1 MAFHWTSKTSSNSS
15 AGVEDMVL
23 LSKVTEEQIVE
34 NLRKR
39 YQNDLIYTYI
49 GPTLVAVNP
58 YKQLPYFTQKEIDM
72 YRGAASHENPPHIYA
87 TADTMFQN
95 MMTDE
100 ENQCVI
106 ISGESGAG
114 KTESAKLIMN
124 YIAAV
129 SDRGGSGNN
138 IVEQVKNIIL
148 GSNPLLESFG
158 NAKTLRNNNSSR
170 FGKYFEIRFLRGGQP
185 VGGNISNF
193 LLEKSRVVSPE
204 KNERN
209 FHIFYQLT
217 KNATEKDK
225 TELGLSAPSNFNYLN
240 CSGTYD
246 ADGIDDAKEYQD
258 MKNSLNIC
266 GISQEDQDSLFQIV
280 AGILH
285 LGNIEF
291 SEENNEAV
299 VVDPRTLEFP
309 AYLLGVSA
317 DALHD
322 KLISRLMQTGFMK
335 KRQSDIRMTLNR
347 EQACGTRDALAK
359 AIYSR
364 MFDWLVQEIN
374 IAMKKLQGS
383 NQDQILN
390 LGVLDIYGFEIFEK
404 NGFEQFC
411 INYVNERLQQIF
423 IELTLKSE
431 QEEYVRENIQWVP
444 IEFFN
449 NKVVVDLIESKRP
462 PGMMCIL
469 DDVCATMHAVSKG
482 SDEDFVRKM
491 DINCGENKHYQGMQ
505 NKFLVRHYAG
515 PVTYDCEGFCEAN
528 KDTLFKD
535 LIILMQST
543 TKPFIRNLFP
553 ENVDTDDLKRPTT
566 FSFKIKTQCHEL
578 VDTLMKCTPSYVRC
592 IKPNENKVPKDWDSK
607 RVEHQTHYLNLKENI
622 KVRRAGFCY
631 RQTFE
636 KMLKRYAILT
646 PETYPSWNGNPKDGV
661 KHILETVDM
670 DKDQWQFGLTKVF
683 IKTPESLF
691 ILEELRDRKYHGYAK
706 TIQTCYRRWKSRKYF
721 LDLKKQAGDIFYNK
735 KQRRRFSINRD
746 FNGDY
751 INYLSNPIL
760 KQLVGKN
767 EKVYFASEMSKYD
780 RKFKNVSPFEFI
792 IGEQTIYFIG
802 REKAKK
808 GPNKGKF
815 VKIIK
820 RAVPIDQIT
829 GVSTSA
835 LADDI
840 VVFHLP
846 DYDYVCENVFK
857 TELISVLNNQ
867 YKKMT
872 HKDLNI
878 IISNDINYTVKKTKW
893 SSGGIYTLTFIEDP
907 TIETNIQ
914 GTNGVPKAGKAMIK
928 PRAKGAEIRMAP
940 GLPADTKPVHKE
952 PPPSSNNYRAAA
964 PAQTQKKYTLD
975 IKPSA
980 PASIPSHAP
989 MVSTYTPPSANHPAP
1004 PVSNVPQQHPASQ
1017 TASNPIA
1024 TAFLAKAQAQNMNN
1038 NNNNSSS
1045 VGGGNQFKAA
1055 AAKTTPPTNPAINQI
1070 KKRPPPTP
1078 PPKKKLPTVKAIYA
1092 YQASEADELTFS
1104 AGDIIYVISKDDSGW
1119 WTGVKQGEQKKGLFP
1134 SNYVQEC

>member
-1 MAFHWTSKTSSNSS
+1 MTQLINKLYKIYIFIFTNDIYLNKKIKILIIYNKK
-15 AGVEDMVL
+15 GVEDMVL
-23 LSKVTEEQIVE
+23 LSKVTEEQIVD

-72 YRGAASHENPPHIYA
+72 YRGAASHENAPHIYA

-114 KTESAKLIMN
+114 KTESAKLI
-124 YIAAV
+124 I
-129 SDRGGSGNN
+129 GGSGSN

-193 LLEKSRVVSPE
+193 LLEKSRVVSPG
-204 KNERN
+204 KGERN

-217 KNATEKDK
+217 KNVTEKDR

-246 ADGIDDAKEYQD
+246 ADGIDDTKEYAE
-258 MKNSLNIC
+258 MKKSLTIC
-266 GISQEDQDSLFQIV
+266 GVSEEDQNSLFQIV

-285 LGNIEF
+285 LGNIDF
-291 SEENNEAV
+291 TEENNEAV
-299 VVDPRTLEFP
+299 VIDPRTLEFP

-322 KLISRLMQTGFMK
+322 KLVSRLMQTGFMK

-347 EQACGTRDALAK
+347 EQACSSRDALAK
-359 AIYSR
+359 ALYSR

-431 QEEYVRENIQWVP
+431 QEEYVHENIQWVP

-462 PGMMCIL
+462 PGIMCIL
-469 DDVCATMHAVSKG
+469 DDVCATTHAVSKG

-491 DINCGENKHYQGMQ
+491 DSNCGDSKHYQGMQ
-505 NKFLVRHYAG
+505 TKFLIRHYAG

-535 LIILMQST
+535 LIILMQTT

-553 ENVDTDDLKRPTT
+553 ENIDADDKKRPTT
-566 FSFKIKTQCHEL
+566 FSFKIKSQCHEL

-592 IKPNENKVPKDWDSK
+592 IKPNENKVPKEWDSK

-661 KHILETVDM
+661 KHILEAVDM

-706 TIQTCYRRWKSRKYF
+706 TIQTCYRKWKSRKYF
-721 LDLKKQAGDIFYNK
+721 LDLKKEATDIFYNK

-767 EKVYFASEMSKYD
+767 EKVYFASEMNKFD
-780 RKFKNVSPFEFI
+780 RKFKNVSIFDFI
-792 IGEQTIYFIG
+792 IGEQTVYFIG
-802 REKAKK
+802 KEKAKK

-815 VKIIK
+815 IKVVK
-820 RAVPIDQIT
+820 RAVPIDLIT

-840 VVFHLP
+840 IVFHLP
-846 DYDYVCENVFK
+846 EYDYVCENVFK
-857 TELISVLNNQ
+857 TELVTILNNQ
-867 YKKMT
+867 YKKHT
-872 HKDLNI
+872 NRTLSITIN
-878 IISNDINYTVKKTKW
+878 NTINYTVKKTKW
-893 SSGGIYTLTFIEDP
+893 SGGGVYNLQFIEDP
-907 TIETNIQ
+907 SIPTNIE
-914 GTNGVPKAGKAMIK
+914 GTTGIPKAGKAMTK
-928 PRAKGAEIRMAP
+928 PKNKGAEIRMPP
-940 GLPADTKPVHKE
+940 GLPASTKPVHKE
-952 PPPSSNNYRAAA
+952 PPVNTYHAPEKKYIQPAAASSTPAATYTPAAA
-964 PAQTQKKYTLD
+964 PVSAT
-975 IKPSA
+975 PSA
-980 PASIPSHAP
+980 QI
-989 MVSTYTPPSANHPAP
+989 
-1004 PVSNVPQQHPASQ
+1004 
-1017 TASNPIA
+1017 SNPISSSI
-1024 TAFLAKAQAQNMNN
+1024 LAKAQSINTNLSSLANPPVAQQ
-1038 NNNNSSS
+1038 
-1045 VGGGNQFKAA
+1045 VKVTKAG
-1055 AAKTTPPTNPAINQI
+1055 TTPKSITSPVNPKISQI

-1092 YQASEADELTFS
+1092 YQASEADELSFN
-1104 AGDIIYVISKDDSGW
+1104 AGDIIYVISKDESGW

-1134 SNYVQEC
+1134 SNYVQEN

>member
-1 MAFHWTSKTSSNSS
+1 MAFHWTSKTSSSSS

-23 LSKVTEEQIVE
+23 LSKVTEEQIVD

-193 LLEKSRVVSPE
+193 LLEKSRVVSPG
-204 KNERN
+204 KGERN

-217 KNATEKDK
+217 KNASERDK

-246 ADGIDDAKEYQD
+246 ADGIDDAKEYQE
-258 MKNSLNIC
+258 MKKSLSIC
-266 GISQEDQDSLFQIV
+266 GVSEEDQASLFQIV

-309 AYLLGVSA
+309 AYLLGVSSEV
-317 DALHD
+317 LHD

-335 KRQSDIRMTLNR
+335 KRESDIRMTLNR

-359 AIYSR
+359 ALYSR

-374 IAMKKLQGS
+374 IAMKKLQGTK
-383 NQDQILN
+383 QDQILN

-491 DINCGENKHYQGMQ
+491 DVNCGENKHYQGMQ

-553 ENVDTDDLKRPTT
+553 ENVDIDDKKRPTT

-607 RVEHQTHYLNLKENI
+607 RVEHQCHYLNLRENI

-646 PETYPSWNGNPKDGV
+646 PETYPTWNGNPKDGV
-661 KHILETVDM
+661 KHILEAVEM

-706 TIQTCYRRWKSRKYF
+706 LIQTCYRKWKSRKYF
-721 LDLKKQAGDIFYNK
+721 LDLKKEASDIFYNK

-751 INYLSNPIL
+751 INYLSNPVL
-760 KQLVGKN
+760 KQLVNNKN
-767 EKVYFASEMSKYD
+767 EKIYFASEMNKYD
-780 RKFKNVSPFEFI
+780 RKFKNVSVFEFL

-802 REKAKK
+802 KEKAKK

-815 VKIIK
+815 VKVVK
-820 RAVPIDQIT
+820 RTVPINQIS

-835 LADDI
+835 LADDMI
-840 VVFHLP
+840 VFHLP
-846 DYDYVCENVFK
+846 DYDYVCECVFK
-857 TELISVLNNQ
+857 TELITVLNSQ
-867 YKKMT
+867 YKKNT
-872 HKDLNI
+872 NKELNI
-878 IISNDINYTVKKTKW
+878 MITNEINYTVKKTKW
-893 SSGGIYTLTFIEDP
+893 SSGGIYNLQFIEDS
-907 TIETNIQ
+907 TILTNIE
-914 GTNGVPKAGKAMIK
+914 GMDGVPKAGKAMIK
-928 PRAKGAEIRMAP
+928 PRNKGAEIRMPP
-940 GLPADTKPVHKE
+940 GLPASTRPVHKE
-952 PPPSSNNYRAAA
+952 PPPTNTYRAA
-964 PAQTQKKYTLD
+964 PKKNPPPIKAQ
-975 IKPSA
+975 
-980 PASIPSHAP
+980 IPISN
-989 MVSTYTPPSANHPAP
+989 YTPPQQQNGSVTPPPQSPLTNYTTPALAASATR
-1004 PVSNVPQQHPASQ
+1004 V
-1017 TASNPIA
+1017 NPLSSAI
-1024 TAFLAKAQAQNMNN
+1024 LAKAQTKSNTYNN
-1038 NNNNSSS
+1038 EVSSPTATS
-1045 VGGGNQFKAA
+1045 A
-1055 AAKTTPPTNPAINQI
+1055 AAKFGKVNTAKSPTSANQRISQI
-1070 KKRPPPTP
+1070 KKKPAPAP

-1092 YQASEADELTFS
+1092 YQASEADELSFS
-1104 AGDIIYVISKDDSGW
+1104 AGDIIYVITKDDSGW

>member
-1 MAFHWTSKTSSNSS
+1 MAFHWTSKSSSSSS

-72 YRGAASHENPPHIYA
+72 YRGAASHENAPHIYA

-193 LLEKSRVVSPE
+193 LLEKSRVVSPG
-204 KNERN
+204 KGERN

-225 TELGLSAPSNFNYLN
+225 TELGLSAPNNFNYLN

-246 ADGIDDAKEYQD
+246 ADGIDDTKDFQD
-258 MKNSLNIC
+258 MKKSLDVC
-266 GISQEDQDSLFQIV
+266 GISAEDQASLFQIV

-291 SEENNEAV
+291 TEENNEAV
-299 VVDPRTLEFP
+299 VTDPRTLEFP
-309 AYLLGVSA
+309 AYLLGISA
-317 DALHD
+317 EALND
-322 KLISRLMQTGFMK
+322 KLVSRLMQTGFMK

-359 AIYSR
+359 SLYSR

-374 IAMKKLQGS
+374 IAMKRLQGT

-431 QEEYVRENIQWVP
+431 QEEYVAENIQWVP
-444 IEFFN
+444 IKFFN

-482 SDEDFVRKM
+482 ADEDFVRKM
-491 DINCGENKHYQGMQ
+491 DQNFSNNVDFNKHYQGMQ
-505 NKFLVRHYAG
+505 TKFLVRHYAG
-515 PVTYDCEGFCEAN
+515 NVTYDCDGFCEAN
-528 KDTLFKD
+528 KDTLFRD
-535 LIILMQST
+535 LIILMQT
-543 TKPFIRNLFP
+543 TNKPFIRNLFP
-553 ENVDTDDLKRPTT
+553 ENVDTDDKKRPTT
-566 FSFKIKTQCHEL
+566 FSFKIKNQCHEL
-578 VDTLMKCTPSYVRC
+578 VETLMKCTPSYVRC
-592 IKPNENKVPKDWDSK
+592 IKPNESKVPKDWDGK
-607 RVEHQTHYLNLKENI
+607 RVDHQIRYLNLKENI
-622 KVRRAGFCY
+622 NVRRAGFCY

-646 PETYPSWNGNPKDGV
+646 PETYPTWNGNPKDGV
-661 KHILETVDM
+661 KHILEAVDM

-706 TIQTCYRRWKSRKYF
+706 TIQTCYRKWKSRKYF
-721 LDLKKQAGDIFYNK
+721 LDLKKQSTDIFYGK

-746 FNGDY
+746 FSGDY
-751 INYLSNPIL
+751 INYLSNPLL

-767 EKVYFASEMSKYD
+767 EKCYFASEMSKYD
-780 RKFKNVSPFEFI
+780 RKFKNVTPMEFV
-792 IGEQTIYFIG
+792 IGEKTIYFIG
-802 REKAKK
+802 MVKEKK

-815 VKIIK
+815 VKVVK
-820 RAVPIDQIT
+820 RAIPIDQIS
-829 GVSTSA
+829 GISTST

-840 VVFHLP
+840 IIFHLP
-846 DYDYVCENVFK
+846 EYDYVCENVFK
-857 TELISVLNNQ
+857 TELISVLDNQ
-867 YKKMT
+867 YKKHT
-872 HKDLNI
+872 NKNLNI
-878 IISNDINYTVKKTKW
+878 MISNDINYTVKKTRW
-893 SSGGIYTLTFIEDP
+893 SGGGIYNLQFIEDP
-907 TIETNIQ
+907 TIVTNIE
-914 GTNGVPKAGKAMIK
+914 GTNGIPMAAKAMIK
-928 PRAKGAEIRMAP
+928 AKGKGAEIRMAP

-952 PPPSSNNYRAAA
+952 PPPQTSYSRPTA
-964 PAQTQKKYTLD
+964 TQKKYTLD
-975 IKPSA
+975 IKSNASSTPT
-980 PASIPSHAP
+980 PAASS
-989 MVSTYTPPSANHPAP
+989 YTPPAPAP
-1004 PVSNVPQQHPASQ
+1004 APSQ
-1017 TASNPIA
+1017 APTHANNPIA
-1024 TAFLAKAQAQNMNN
+1024 NAILAKSQNSMVHSNPSAVAQQ
-1038 NNNNSSS
+1038 
-1045 VGGGNQFKAA
+1045 VKVTKASA
-1055 AAKTTPPTNPAINQI
+1055 PVNPTINQI

-1092 YQASEADELTFS
+1092 YNANEADELTFN

-1134 SNYVQEC
+1134 SNYVQEN

>member
-1 MAFHWTSKTSSNSS
+1 
-15 AGVEDMVL
+15 MVL
-23 LSKVTEEQIVE
+23 LSKVTEEQIVD

-72 YRGAASHENPPHIYA
+72 YRGAASHENAPHIYA

-106 ISGESGAG
+106 ISGESG
-114 KTESAKLIMN
+114 
-124 YIAAV
+124 AAV

-193 LLEKSRVVSPE
+193 LLEKSRVVSPG
-204 KNERN
+204 KGERN

-246 ADGIDDAKEYQD
+246 ADGIDDTKEYAE
-258 MKNSLNIC
+258 MKKSLSIC
-266 GISQEDQDSLFQIV
+266 GVSEEDQNSLFQIV

-285 LGNIEF
+285 LGNIDF

-359 AIYSR
+359 ALYSR

-491 DINCGENKHYQGMQ
+491 DVNCGDNKHYQGMQ

-535 LIILMQST
+535 LIILMQTT

-553 ENVDTDDLKRPTT
+553 ENVDTDDKKRPTT

-592 IKPNENKVPKDWDSK
+592 IKPNENKVPKEWDSK

-661 KHILETVDM
+661 KHILEAVDM

-706 TIQTCYRRWKSRKYF
+706 TIQTCYRKWKSRKYF
-721 LDLKKQAGDIFYNK
+721 LDLKKEATDIFYNK

-746 FNGDY
+746 FSGDY

-767 EKVYFASEMSKYD
+767 EKVYFASEMNKFD
-780 RKFKNVSPFEFI
+780 RKFKNVSIFDFI
-792 IGEQTIYFIG
+792 IGEQTVYFIG
-802 REKAKK
+802 KEKAKK

-815 VKIIK
+815 IKVVK
-820 RAVPIDQIT
+820 RAVPIDQVT
-829 GVSTSA
+829 GVSTST
-835 LADDI
+835 LADDMI
-840 VVFHLP
+840 VFHLP
-846 DYDYVCENVFK
+846 EYDYVCENVFK
-857 TELISVLNNQ
+857 TELITVLNNQ
-867 YKKMT
+867 YKKHT
-872 HKDLNI
+872 NRSLTI
-878 IISNDINYTVKKTKW
+878 TISNDINYTVKKTKW
-893 SSGGIYTLTFIEDP
+893 SGGGVYNLQFIEDP
-907 TIETNIQ
+907 SIPTNIE
-914 GTNGVPKAGKAMIK
+914 GTTGIPKAGKAMIK
-928 PRAKGAEIRMAP
+928 PKGKGAEIRMPP
-940 GLPADTKPVHKE
+940 GLPASTKPVHKE
-952 PPPSSNNYRAAA
+952 PPANTYRAPAKKYVPPAAAA
-964 PAQTQKKYTLD
+964 PA
-975 IKPSA
+975 PA
-980 PASIPSHAP
+980 PAPAP
-989 MVSTYTPPSANHPAP
+989 VASYTPPAPTYTPPAAAAAPPAP
-1004 PVSNVPQQHPASQ
+1004 A
-1017 TASNPIA
+1017 ANPISSA
-1024 TAFLAKAQAQNMNN
+1024 ILAKAQSINSNLNNATNTPIAQQVKITKA
-1038 NNNNSSS
+1038 NNSVKSPTSS
-1045 VGGGNQFKAA
+1045 SSSA
-1055 AAKTTPPTNPAINQI
+1055 NPRISQI

-1092 YQASEADELTFS
+1092 YQASEADELTFN
-1104 AGDIIYVISKDDSGW
+1104 AGDIIYVISKDESGW

-1134 SNYVQEC
+1134 SNYVQES